1 MLAAGCASAGAVE
14 PTSQLVPSPLIVS
27 CTDVASCG
35 LACQEGR
42 AETCAT
48 LAHFYE
54 TGQGVTPNMTRAV
67 ELYAQSCN
75 GYYEEA
81 CSHLAML
88 YDIGMGVPQDL
99 GKAALLY
106 DQACALGDTWA
117 CDRKAR
123 LRSGEL

>member
-1 MLAAGCASAGAVE
+1 MLGVSCNASNRADST
-14 PTSQLVPSPLIVS
+14 TSVTPAPLIVS
-27 CTDVASCG
+27 CTDVPSCS

-54 TGQGVTPNMTRAV
+54 TGHGVPPNMTTAV
-67 ELYAQSCN
+67 ELYAISCR
-75 GYYEEA
+75 GYHVDA

-88 YDIGMGVPQDL
+88 YDIGMGVPRDIGQ
-99 GKAALLY
+99 AALLY
-106 DQACALGDTWA
+106 EQACALADKWA

-123 LRSGEL
+123 LSSGEL